1 MTIRVVFDTNVLLSS
16 LFSQTGPP
24 FRCLVL
30 VRTAAVVSITCQEIL
45 DEYVEKLVEK
55 FDFDIGRATQAAQ
68 EVKAISEF
76 VSVTGSL
83 RAVDA
88 DPDDDAVV
96 ECALLGGAAYIIT
109 GDRHLINLEQYA
121 DIEIVRPARFVA
133 MVDSPT

>member
-1 MTIRVVFDTNVLLSS
+1 M
-16 LFSQTGPP
+16 
-24 FRCLVL
+24 
-30 VRTAAVVSITCQEIL
+30 
-45 DEYVEKLVEK
+45 EKLVEK

-88 DPDDDAVV
+88 DPDDDVVV

>member
-1 MTIRVVFDTNVLLSS
+1 MTIRVVFDTSILLSS

-30 VRTAAVVSITCQEIL
+30 ARTSAVVSITCQEIL

-88 DPDDDAVV
+88 DPDDDVVV
-96 ECALLGGAAYIIT
+96 ECALLGGAA
-109 GDRHLINLEQYA
+109 GPLRG
-121 DIEIVRPARFVA
+121 
-133 MVDSPT
+133 